1 MMRKIIILFLVLSG
15 LVFAQEKIKDDKEK
29 EFKLKEKEM
38 LLTEKTIIESKLE
51 EISSS
56 PVGFVEKRKTEL
68 QNWIDQLP
76 DRKPT
81 REGRITMK
89 EYLKKLKKQ
98 VEDNPGDYI
107 TQETQRLINQKSQIE
122 AKITETDDNT
132 AIETDI
138 KEKKEEI
145 KDVQE
150 TM

>member
-56 PVGFVEKRKTEL
+56 PVGFVEKRKEEL

-98 VEDNPGDYI
+98 IEDNPGDYI
-107 TQETQRLINQKSQIE
+107 TQEIQKLINQKAQINE
-122 AKITETDDNT
+122 TDKIDDNT
-132 AIETDI
+132 AIET
-138 KEKKEEI
+138 EKEI
-145 KDVQE
+145 KDVKE
-150 TM
+150 GK

>member
-1 MMRKIIILFLVLSG
+1 MRKIIILFLVLSG

-56 PVGFVEKRKTEL
+56 PTRYVEKRKTEL

-107 TQETQRLINQKSQIE
+107 TQEIQKLINQKAQINE
-122 AKITETDDNT
+122 TDKIDDNT
-132 AIETDI
+132 AIET
-138 KEKKEEI
+138 EKEI
-145 KDVQE
+145 KDVKE
-150 TM
+150 GK

>member
-81 REGRITMK
+81 QEGRITMK

>member
-1 MMRKIIILFLVLSG
+1 MRKIIILFLVPSVL
-15 LVFAQEKIKDDKEK
+15 LIAQEEL
-29 EFKLKEKEM
+29 KLKEM
-38 LLTEKTIIESKLE
+38 LLQDKTIIESQLE

-56 PVGFVEKRKTEL
+56 PTRYVEKRKTEL
-68 QNWIDQLP
+68 QNWIDKLP

-81 REGRITMK
+81 QEGRITMK